1 MGIQFRMAPMRT
13 VAFGSIGATY
23 SAIGTPVTRPGNLVW
38 LDNLT
43 DANVIISFDGGIED
57 HLIVAANSGKVVDIS
72 TNRRVTDDLNIS
84 IGTWFYIKRESAAP
98 TSGNFYLS
106 YGYQR

>member
-1 MGIQFRMAPMRT
+1 MGNQFRMIPMRT

-38 LDNLT
+38 FDNLT
-43 DANVIISFDGGIED
+43 DANVIISFDGGLTD

-72 TNRRVTDDLNIS
+72 TNRRVDDDVNVS
-84 IGTWFYIKRESAAP
+84 VNTWFYIKRESAAP